1 MIRLAKIIFIFILL
15 PVFFISGCNNLVSS
29 SPYDEI
35 LSLPPYAAISDSIK
49 SAPKNAELYFRRAV
63 LLNKNN
69 FPEPALA
76 DFEKAF
82 SIDKKEQYA
91 FGAGILLMKTKPDA
105 AITFL
110 QQAITFLPQSIMLRL
125 SLARTLDM
133 QNKTDEALKVCDEIL
148 LINPSQLKTLVLK
161 SELLDKKQNTNESIA
176 TLEKALAIAPGLEE
190 LNYNLAFKYA
200 QDKNPKVLT
209 LCDSL
214 IKRDSLKIHPEPY
227 YFKGVYFYNTNDK
240 TKAIEL
246 FDLAILHDYNFLD
259 AYIDKGKTLYEM
271 KKYKEAFIILQ
282 RAASI
287 TPTFADAYFWMGK
300 CQEAVGEK
308 EEARLNYQR
317 AYGLDKSLI
326 EAKEAADGLSK

>member
-1 MIRLAKIIFIFILL
+1 MNRLAKIIFYFI
-15 PVFFISGCNNLVSS
+15 PITFFLTAGCNNKDAS

-35 LSLPPYAAISDSIK
+35 LSRPPYSGITDSIR
-49 SAPKNAELYFRRAV
+49 SAPLNAELYFRRAV

-91 FGAGILLMKTKPDA
+91 LGAGNLLMKNKPDA
-105 AITFL
+105 AITFI
-110 QQAITFLPQSIMLRL
+110 QQAIKLLPQSVMLRL
-125 SLARTLDM
+125 SLARTLAM

-148 LINPSQLKTLVLK
+148 LTDPFQLKTLVLK
-161 SELLDKKQNTNESIA
+161 SELLDKKQNTSESIA
-176 TLEKALAIAPGLEE
+176 TLEKAIAIAPELEE

-214 IKRDSLKIHPEPY
+214 IKKDSLNIHPEPF
-227 YFKGVYFYNTNDK
+227 YFKGVYYYNTNDK

-246 FDLAILHDYNFLD
+246 FDLAIQHDYNFLD
-259 AYIDKGKTLYEM
+259 AYIDKGRTLYEM
-271 KKYKEAFIILQ
+271 KKYEEAFIILQ

-287 TPTFADAYFWMGK
+287 TPTFADAYYWMAK

-308 EEARLNYQR
+308 DEARLNYQR
-317 AYGLDKSLI
+317 AYGLDKTLI
-326 EAKEAADGLSK
+326 EAKEAADKLK